1 MKNFLKL
8 TASISALT
16 IFILSPDLHAQSIA
30 MVPADA
36 WISKF
41 NASIGQTA
49 NSFSQATTFNF
60 LNGQVVS
67 DQVNFGGQFTVLNLK
82 PDSQLGLFNMEVSL
96 NSAQAVAKNL
106 QIHVVTEQDLGFGSA
121 TVTLN
126 AVCSSLTVSVA
137 ATQGVSVQIDKNFQV
152 QHLTTNF
159 DKLNLQTKL
168 EGCDSS
174 IAGLQ
179 EEIQSRIM
187 AILRAQLFDTQLKQI
202 LTDEISKQMASN
214 IRNVANYFV
223 ESKSADLKVS
233 LSIDAQNKLW
243 MFVGETAQTA
253 FSANEVAQLAQSDK
267 PAALFKK
274 AELEKSLL
282 ANLNVQIAKSP
293 ILSVGNPALEKLTC
307 SRWTQFFVW
316 PALKA
321 FPKCFAMQFVSEIKD
336 LKLTD
341 ITKLKFSVDSYSW
354 AQAKQ
359 PLRNIATFSVK
370 TDVALNPNKVK
381 INSIA
386 GQHDPEFLKWSGR
399 SKRISTSLVT
409 STLQT
414 YLQEQVALLVKNN
427 EMLNPANIKNIK
439 LITPETL
446 FVQLK

>member
-8 TASISALT
+8 TGSISALMF
-16 IFILSPDLHAQSIA
+16 FILSPDLRAQSVA

-41 NASIGQTA
+41 NSSVGQTT
-49 NSFSQATTFNF
+49 NSFSQATSFNF
-60 LNGQVVS
+60 LKGQVVS
-67 DQVNFGGQFTVLNLK
+67 DQVNFSGRFTVLNLK
-82 PDSQLGLFNMEVSL
+82 PDSQLGLFNMDVSL

-137 ATQGVSVQIDKNFQV
+137 STQGVSVQVDKNFQV
-152 QHLTTNF
+152 LHLTTNF
-159 DKLNLQTKL
+159 ETLNLDTKL

-179 EEIQSRIM
+179 QEVQARIL
-187 AILRAQLFDTQLKQI
+187 AILRAQLFDTQLRQI
-202 LTDEISKQMASN
+202 LTDQISQQLSTN
-214 IRNVANYFV
+214 IKNVANYFV
-223 ESKSADLKVS
+223 ESKSSDVKVS

-243 MFVGETAQTA
+243 MYVGEAALTA
-253 FSANEVAQLAQSDK
+253 FSASEIAELSKSDK

-274 AELEKSLL
+274 AELEKTLL
-282 ANLNVQIAKSP
+282 VNLNAQIAKAP
-293 ILSVGNPALEKLTC
+293 ILSVGNEALEKLTC

-321 FPKCFAMQFVSEIKD
+321 FQKCFQMQFVSEIKE

-341 ITKLKFSVDSYSW
+341 VTKLRFSINSYSW
-354 AQAKQ
+354 AQAKE
-359 PLRNIATFSVK
+359 PLRNIATFNLQ
-370 TDVALNPNKVK
+370 TDVGLNPSAVK
-381 INSIA
+381 INSIV
-386 GQHDPEFLKWSGR
+386 GQNDPEFLKWSGR
-399 SKRISTSLVT
+399 SKRISTGLVT
-409 STLQT
+409 STLQA
-414 YLQEQVALLVKNN
+414 YLQEQIALLVKGND
-427 EMLNPANIKNIK
+427 MLNPANIKNIK